1 MSDATMKELGVALSC
16 PVGDWEGNE
25 GDKLVS
31 QQLAGLLGH
40 IEQIHCTG
48 VPDPVRERIRACK
61 KELEE
66 LPV

>member
-1 MSDATMKELGVALSC
+1 MPDATVEDLGVVLFC
-16 PVGDWEGNE
+16 PVRDWYAEE

-40 IEQIHCTG
+40 IEQIHCTAA
-48 VPDPVRERIRACK
+48 PELVREKIRACK
-61 KELEE
+61 RELEE